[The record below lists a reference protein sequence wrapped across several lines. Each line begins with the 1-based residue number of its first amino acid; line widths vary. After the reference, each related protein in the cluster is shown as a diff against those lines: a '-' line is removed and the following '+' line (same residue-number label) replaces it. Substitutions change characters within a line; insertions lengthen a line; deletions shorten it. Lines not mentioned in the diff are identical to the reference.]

1 MEPTLLYLKQRGFTV
16 VELIVVI
23 AIISILTAVVLNGQ
37 KDFNRSLTIT
47 DSAYTIALS
56 LREAQTFGLSSRAV
70 GAVNNAG
77 YGARFSIATPGS
89 YLLFADLQQ
98 VQAQPAW
105 CPATHT
111 GLADDKPGNCL
122 FDNAS
127 ETVQTFTFGRGFYIS
142 KICGHRF
149 SQPGTLLCSTDA
161 SPLTSIDTVF
171 LRPNTDSIITG
182 NLTGTGNVQ
191 LIDANIVLSAPNGE
205 GSRVVCVSYAGQI
218 SVASTTCP

>member
-1 MEPTLLYLKQRGFTV
+1 MESTPLYLRQRGFTV

-23 AIISILTAVVLNGQ
+23 AIIIILTAVVLNGQ

-77 YGARFSIATPGS
+77 YGARFSTATPGS
-89 YLLFADLQQ
+89 YILFADLQQ

-105 CPATHT
+105 CPTTHS

-122 FDNAS
+122 FDNAA
-127 ETVQTFTFGRGFYIS
+127 ETVQTFSFGRGFYIS
-142 KICGHRF
+142 KICGYTR
-149 SQPGTLLCSTDA
+149 PPTKTLKCSTD
-161 SPLTSIDTVF
+161 STPLTSIDMVF
-171 LRPNTDSIITG
+171 LRPNTDSVITG
-182 NLTGTGNVQ
+182 VIGGSTVQ
-191 LIDANIVLSAPNGE
+191 LDDASIYLSAPNGE
-205 GSRVVCVSYAGQI
+205 GVRAVCVSYAGQI

>member
-1 MEPTLLYLKQRGFTV
+1 MKQRGFTV
-16 VELIVVI
+16 VELIVVL

-77 YGARFSIATPGS
+77 YGARFTTASPGG
-89 YLLFADLQQ
+89 YLLFADLQR
-98 VQAQPAW
+98 VQTQPAW

-111 GLADDKPGNCL
+111 GFADDKPGNCL
-122 FDNAS
+122 YDNAS
-127 ETVQTFTFGRGFYIS
+127 ETVQTFTFSRGFYIS
-142 KICGHRF
+142 KLCGHSF

-161 SPLTSIDTVF
+161 NPLTSIDTVF

-205 GSRVVCVSYAGQI
+205 GTRVVCVSYAGQI